1 VKGFHHLNDDDVLAG
16 VDELMVGLGGVGPA
30 PGIGEGVK
38 LRLAYFAAGLAE
50 ENVVIG
56 VEIERR
62 IEIDEIDARVRELA
76 RVAQPAEV
84 IAEIKP
90 VHLR

>member
-1 VKGFHHLNDDDVLAG
+1 MKVFHHFDDSDIRAV
-16 VDELMVGLGGVGPA
+16 VDELVICLGGVGPT
-30 PGIGEGVK
+30 PRVREGVK

-56 VEIERR
+56 VGIERR

-90 VHLR
+90 VQLR

>member
-1 VKGFHHLNDDDVLAG
+1 MEGFHHLDHRDVQAG
-16 VDELMVGLGGVGPA
+16 VDELVIGLGGVGPA

-50 ENVVIG
+50 ENVVIDVG
-56 VEIERR
+56 IERR

>member
-1 VKGFHHLNDDDVLAG
+1 MSEDATLISVS
-16 VDELMVGLGGVGPA
+16 GVGPA
-30 PGIGEGVK
+30 PGIGDGVK

-56 VEIERR
+56 VRIERR

-76 RVAQPAEV
+76 RVARPAEV

-90 VHLR
+90 IHWNT